1 MTGRFRGGSGPTVDA
16 LVVLGILALVLTLLD
31 ESFWTRDYLVAG
43 LVPVVGLLALAFA
56 LRRLADGVWIYMVV
70 ALLAYA
76 PVGALAAL
84 RRPGPWVVPAPETM
98 NQVLGDTFVAP
109 RLLVSTLPPVE
120 ASGTLMLLPY
130 AVGYAAALPS
140 AWLALATPRPV
151 APAVPLVAALA
162 ATIPVSV
169 LVPDHYILRGVV
181 IAVVLTTWTAAR
193 ARRAESLV
201 RDRRSGVAG
210 TLAAVVVVSAVAGM
224 VSVIVPDNDQTDR
237 TLLNPAADEAV
248 VRDVADSVVP
258 PVGGRRELFRVIGAP
273 EGASMRFG
281 ALDLYDGQA
290 WVPSEQ
296 TPGAGAAGT
305 FRRISGTIAPPRP
318 GPEVEVRVRIRPAY
332 AGSWLP
338 TLGDLTSI
346 DLDYRDGRS
355 QLRDVRYNQATSS
368 ALVLGGVDPRDNYTF
383 TSVLPPGGFTRTSA
397 TMRATEEQRQPAGAF
412 LDQFL
417 VPFDRAEL
425 EPVQRVLL
433 LARYLRLNGAVRL
446 TGPSSQEPIDLGLR
460 MLGADRMSGTPFQYS
475 AVTALG
481 ASRLGVPARVVV
493 GARPGRRGVVR
504 ETDVYSWVELQLA
517 DGSWRVLEPHRY
529 TGVHQR
535 AQEEVDETTVGA
547 AAWVAGALQPDG
559 DRKVRVK
566 IPKGADIELSP
577 GAVIEPPSRPWRTAG
592 LVALGLLALG
602 LLAMLAVPGAKV
614 LRRRRRR
621 SAGGWSGPYVNG
633 WQEVLDAARDRGT
646 AVPETWSRLA
656 QAQRLGAAA
665 DLARRADAAV
675 FAPLPASPEE
685 GRAFWDD
692 CMSLRRTLLREA
704 GLRHDWWAMFNP
716 ASLMAGWARR
726 RRSARQ
732 VRDEDRG
739 ARRQQAAGA

>member
-1 MTGRFRGGSGPTVDA
+1 MTGRLRRGAGPAVDA

-31 ESFWTRDYLVAG
+31 ESFWTRDYLVTG

-56 LRRLADGVWIYMVV
+56 LRRLADGVWIYTIV
-70 ALLAYA
+70 ALVAYA

-84 RRPGPWVVPAPETM
+84 HRPGPWVVPLPETM
-98 NQVLGDTFVAP
+98 SQVLGDTLVAP

-130 AVGYAAALPS
+130 AIGYAAALPA

-151 APAVPLVAALA
+151 APAVPLVIGLA

-169 LVPDHYILRGVV
+169 LVPDYYILRGVV
-181 IAVVLTTWTAAR
+181 VAVVLTTWTAAR

-210 TLAAVVVVSAVAGM
+210 TLAAVVVVAAVAGV
-224 VSVIVPDNDQTDR
+224 VSVLVPDNDQTDR
-237 TLLNPAADEAV
+237 KLLNPAADEAV

-258 PVGGRRELFRVIGAP
+258 PVGGRQELFRVTGAP

-281 ALDLYDGQA
+281 ALDLYDGEA
-290 WVPSEQ
+290 WVAAERS
-296 TPGAGAAGT
+296 PGTGAAGT
-305 FRRISGTIAPPRP
+305 FRRVGGTIAPLRP
-318 GPEVEVRVRIRPAY
+318 GPEVQVRVRIRPAY
-332 AGSWLP
+332 VSSWLP
-338 TLGDLTSI
+338 TLGDLTGI

-355 QLRDVRYNQATSS
+355 QLKDVRYNQATSS
-368 ALVLGGVDPRDNYTF
+368 ALVLGGVDPRDDYTF
-383 TSVLPPGGFTRTSA
+383 TSVLPPEGFTRTSA
-397 TMRATEEQRQPAGAF
+397 MTRASDEQRQPAGAF

-425 EPVQRVLL
+425 EPTQRVLL

-460 MLGADRMSGTPFQYS
+460 MLGAERMSGTPFQYS

-493 GARPGRRGVVR
+493 GARPGRGGIVR

-535 AQEEVDETTVGA
+535 AEDEVEDETVGA
-547 AAWVAGALQPDG
+547 AAWVAGALRPDG

-577 GAVIEPPSRPWRTAG
+577 DAVIEAPSRPWRAAG
-592 LVALGLLALG
+592 LIAVGLLTLW
-602 LLAMLAVPGAKV
+602 LMTLLAVPAAKV
-614 LRRRRRR
+614 LRRIRRRT
-621 SAGGWSGPYVNG
+621 AGGWSGSYVNG

-656 QAQRLGAAA
+656 QAERMGAGTE
-665 DLARRADAAV
+665 LARRADAAV
-675 FAPLPASPEE
+675 FAPLPASPAD
-685 GRAFWDD
+685 GRAFWDE
-692 CMSLRRTLLREA
+692 CMVLRRELLRQA
-704 GLRHDWWAMFNP
+704 GLRHRWWAHFNP
-716 ASLMAGWARR
+716 SSLMAGWARG
-726 RRSARQ
+726 RRSAQQ
-732 VRDEDRG
+732 VRHEDRR